1 MQSERRYIISQP
13 IGIIWCAV
21 CELGQGGMFKVGHAE
36 TSIDQ
41 KPNHVWNCPS
51 IKVTYRVSLFQL
63 KAIQLFN

>member
-21 CELGQGGMFKVGHAE
+21 CELAQGGMFKVGHAE

-41 KPNHVWNCPS
+41 KLTHTWNCSS
-51 IKVTYRVSLFQL
+51 IKVTYRVLIFQL
-63 KAIQLFN
+63 KANQLFN